1 MNDTKNKASEEL
13 KAEFENFHKAAANA
27 IETCEAFIAMDI
39 NAPQQ
44 PVEAI
49 FMGYKAELVQAKASI
64 RATQARA
71 NKALR
76 DAESFRDMMPTSQ
89 ELYDCE

>member
-1 MNDTKNKASEEL
+1 MNDKQNITEAFDNHRQAC
-13 KAEFENFHKAAANA
+13 ANA
-27 IETCEAFIAMDI
+27 IAACEAFIQMDI
-39 NAPQQ
+39 NATPQ
-44 PVEAI
+44 EAI

>member
-39 NAPQQ
+39 NQEPR
-44 PVEAI
+44 EAI
-49 FMGYKAELVQAKASI
+49 FVRLLNEGDKSPLPKGQPFYTDAKAEFGE
-64 RATQARA
+64 
-71 NKALR
+71 NG
-76 DAESFRDMMPTSQ
+76 
-89 ELYDCE
+89 DCE